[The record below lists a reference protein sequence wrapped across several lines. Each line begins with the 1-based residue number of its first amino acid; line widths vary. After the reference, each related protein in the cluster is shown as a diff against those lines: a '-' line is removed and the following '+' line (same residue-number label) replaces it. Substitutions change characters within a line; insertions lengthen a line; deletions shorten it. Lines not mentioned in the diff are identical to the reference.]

1 MTYINYESDFK
12 LIESFSNDV
21 PISTTPFV
29 FEYYTKSLRNKVVVS
44 YDGTTYS
51 KCSPTNDGRLIVV
64 FEDHSLDP
72 GMLKVRRT
80 FTLTDE
86 HFEDDECTLIV
97 EDVLPVILERGITDH
112 QTSCCNISVCLPPY
126 YQKGDEGKRGLE
138 GKSAYQIWLEQGNQG
153 NENDFIN
160 SLKLTEEEITA
171 YGFTKN
177 KGDYSKPD
185 GGIPKEDLNPSI
197 NRTLVKADS
206 AVQYIKVNDGLL
218 LKELNGTVDLGKLV
232 SNVKTI
238 NGEPVEGYGNLSLL
252 PASKEEELKAEIN
265 KQGEDLQKEI
275 AQKENELKTEIKQV
289 YNRIQVLSQEEFDS
303 LESPEE
309 DCIYAIYK

>member
-1 MTYINYESDFK
+1 MTHINYESDFK
-12 LIESFSNDV
+12 LIESFSNNV

-29 FEYYTKSLRNKVVVS
+29 FEYYTKSLRNSVVVS
-44 YDGTTYS
+44 YDGTTYT
-51 KCSPTNDGRLIVV
+51 KCLPTNDGKLIVI
-64 FEDHSLDP
+64 FDDHFLDP
-72 GMLKVRRT
+72 GILKVKRT

-86 HFEDDECTLIV
+86 HFKDDECTLVI
-97 EDVLPVILERGITDH
+97 EDVLPVILEKGITEY
-112 QTSCCNISVCLPPY
+112 QTSCCDISVCLPPY
-126 YQKGDEGKRGLE
+126 YQKGDDGERGLE

-185 GGIPKEDLNPSI
+185 GGIPEEDLNSSI
-197 NRTLVKADS
+197 NETLFKAES
-206 AVQYIKVNDGLL
+206 AVQGIKANGALL
-218 LKELNGTVDLGKLV
+218 LKSLDSIVDLGKLV

-238 NGEPVEGYGNLSLL
+238 NGESVEGHGDLSLL
-252 PASKEEELKAEIN
+252 PASKEEELKAEI
-265 KQGEDLQKEI
+265 
-275 AQKENELKTEIKQV
+275 KQV
-289 YNRIQVLSQEEFDS
+289 YNRIQVLSQKEFDS